1 MNARMPLIN
10 SGTRWKIRSARYLA
24 KSHIPRPLRRQAV
37 HLSYYNGGN
46 FGDALSPL
54 VTEFALGAP
63 VVESHFAGA
72 DLSAIGSIL
81 DPLQRWGNR
90 LNPIVW
96 GSGFIQEGGR
106 WKGRSIR
113 PVAVRGVL
121 TRERVQHLAEPRI
134 PLGDPGLLVRRIF
147 PEFLD
152 VQKRYRVSLIPHI
165 SESFDPIVAELRQQD
180 PGLHVI
186 NVRSD
191 PRRVL
196 EEIAASG
203 VVFSSSLHGLVCS
216 DALGVPNAWT
226 PLSAKLE
233 GREYKFIDYYSAFGR
248 APNPLIAAEALDA
261 ADEVESRWD
270 APRNL
275 DLLLDDLL
283 RAFPQEALLSLYR
296 R

>member
-1 MNARMPLIN
+1 M
-10 SGTRWKIRSARYLA
+10 
-24 KSHIPRPLRRQAV
+24 

-90 LNPIVW
+90 FNPIIW
-96 GSGFIQEGGR
+96 GSGFIQDGGP
-106 WKGRSIR
+106 WKGQGIR
-113 PVAVRGVL
+113 PVAVRGAL
-121 TRERVQHLAEPRI
+121 TRERVQHLAETRL

-147 PEFLD
+147 PELLD
-152 VQKRYRVSLIPHI
+152 VKKRYRVSLIPHI
-165 SESFDPIVAELRQQD
+165 SETFDPIVGELLEQD
-180 PGLHVI
+180 PELHVI

-203 VVFSSSLHGLVCS
+203 VVFSSSLHGIVCA
-216 DALGVPNAWT
+216 DALDVPNAWT

-233 GREYKFIDYYSAFGR
+233 GGDYKFTDYYSAFDR
-248 APNPLIAAEALDA
+248 LPNPLIAAEALDA
-261 ADEVESRWD
+261 AGEVESRWD

-275 DLLLDDLL
+275 DPLLDDLL